1 MHTFQHR
8 LVLCLLVLFSASCA
22 DYKLHIAPE
31 AKDWKE
37 KTPDP
42 NLKITHSMYLIG
54 DSGNSPLGGTKPALK
69 LLKSHLD
76 TASENSSVIFLGD
89 NIYPVGMPKK
99 SEDYRQIAEHRL
111 NAQIETTKDFAGR
124 PIFLPGNHDW
134 GKYGVEGV
142 RRQEKYVEKELEKI
156 YGDKFKSKE
165 FFLPDNGCS
174 GPEVIELSDQL
185 VVIIIDSQW
194 WLTDWDKHPDI
205 NDDCDIK
212 DREVFKFLFNDIVR
226 KYRSKNCVIAMHHPI
241 YNNGTHGGHYTWKQH
256 LFPLTEKSDHLWI
269 PFPIIGSI
277 AQFVRATSG
286 IRQDNANGVYKS
298 MIEAVATPAKKS
310 GEYIFAAGHE
320 HSLQYFERDDQKY
333 IVSGAGSKETPTVGG
348 NGSLM
353 TYGHY
358 GFSKIDFYEDGSA
371 WLEFYVPID
380 DGTEGRTIFRRKIKD
395 KLDISP
401 ENIPDDFPNYKNGK
415 ETVSSKA
422 ITTETKQVGGIHN
435 ALLGEHWR
443 EIYRQDYDF
452 PVLDLAEF
460 QGGMTILKR
469 GGGNQTNSLR
479 MEDKDGR
486 QYTMRALTKDA
497 SRFIPYPFNQLQ
509 ATNFLVKDNF
519 LSTHPFTPL
528 AIPKMGDAANI
539 YHTNPKLYYIPK
551 QPVLDVHNDVFGDE
565 VYLVEE
571 RPSKEWEDQKTFGTP
586 DDIMSTYDVA
596 EKIKKGYKHR
606 IDQKWTVRTRLF
618 DMLIGDWDRH
628 DDQWRWSEIEE
639 GEMHIYRPI
648 PRDRDQAFSKYDG
661 AITAVARL
669 YAPFL
674 RQLVKYKPELGNMK
688 WASWS
693 PRHFDAAFL
702 NELSLEDWLEQA
714 KYIQDNVT
722 DEVIEEAF
730 REMPEAAY
738 NLSAGELIPILKQRR
753 ANLQDFA
760 RDLYMYLAK
769 EVTIIASEKKDYIEV
784 IREDDERTTVYI
796 YDMSK
801 EGGKDEKM
809 YQRTFNRSET
819 NEIYIYG
826 LNGDDFFIVKG
837 DVNKSIKINLIGGLD
852 EDEFKDESNVSS
864 LAKKTIIYDN
874 LEGNKIEGGKET
886 RDSRSIEAEENT
898 YVRRGPQYER
908 DIVMPAPILAI
919 NPDDGLFAGF
929 GLQITKFD
937 FGKPHFS
944 QKHTFS
950 ADYAFATQG
959 LNLEYD
965 CVFFDAFTRW
975 DFVTNLRGTN
985 SRHAIN
991 FFGLGNE
998 SEYNAAA
1005 DENLD
1010 FNRVRQGNL
1019 HFDIGVQRRFAG
1031 NLGSIS
1037 VRPLIEITNIEE
1049 TPNRFVSSDAA
1060 NLPANIFDRK
1070 YYGGGLFTLKFKNT
1084 DSNSAPTSGTDFHL
1098 DYTIQANLESINQ
1111 SFNRI
1116 NTYWTMYFPLT
1127 AKKNAV
1133 FANRIGFAKVEDDY
1147 NFFQAPTL
1155 GGNGGGGVRGIN
1167 NLRGHRAQRFRGETV
1182 FYQNLDLRLKL
1193 FTSKNS
1199 ILPFSLGLHG
1209 GFDYGR
1215 TWSKEENSKKW
1226 HTGYGGGL
1234 WIAPIDF
1241 VVISFA
1247 SYWSEEDR
1255 RYILGVGQAF

>member
-1 MHTFQHR
+1 MHTLQYR
-8 LVLCLLVLFSASCA
+8 LIFCILIFFSASCA

-31 AKDWKE
+31 AKDWAE

-54 DSGNSPLGGTKPALK
+54 DAGNSPLGGTKPALK

-99 SEDYRQIAEHRL
+99 SEDYREVAEHRL
-111 NAQIETTKDFAGR
+111 NAQIETTRNFAGR

-142 RRQEKYVEKELEKI
+142 RREEKYVEKELEKI
-156 YGDKFKSKE
+156 YDDKFKSKE
-165 FFLPDNGCS
+165 FFLPNNGCS

-185 VVIIIDSQW
+185 VVIVIDSQW
-194 WLTDWDKHPDI
+194 WLADWDKQPDI

-277 AQFVRATSG
+277 AQFARATTG
-286 IRQDNANGVYKS
+286 MRQDNANGIYKQ
-298 MIEAVATPAKKS
+298 MIDAVATPAKKS

-320 HSLQYFERDDQKY
+320 HSLQYFEQDGQKF
-333 IVSGAGSKETPTVGG
+333 IVSGAGSKETPTVAG

-380 DGTEGRTIFRRKIKD
+380 DGTEGRTIFRHKIKD

-415 ETVSSKA
+415 DTVSSKA
-422 ITTETKQVGGIHN
+422 ITTETKEVGGFHN

-443 EIYRQDYDF
+443 EIYRKDYDF

-460 QGGMTILKR
+460 QGGVTVLKR

-479 MEDKDGR
+479 LEDKKGR
-486 QYTMRALTKDA
+486 QYAMRALTKDA
-497 SRFIPYPFNQLQ
+497 SRFIPYPFNQLD

-539 YHTNPKLYYIPK
+539 YHTNPKLYYVPK

-571 RPSKEWEDQKTFGTP
+571 RPMEEWEDQETFGTP
-586 DDIMSTYDVA
+586 DDIISTYDVA
-596 EKIKKGYKHR
+596 EKIKKGHKHR
-606 IDQKWTVRTRLF
+606 VDQKWAVRTRLF
-618 DMLIGDWDRH
+618 DMLVGDWDRH
-628 DDQWRWSEIEE
+628 DDQWRWSKIKEDGINL
-639 GEMHIYRPI
+639 YRPI

-661 AITAVARL
+661 IITAIARL

-674 RQLVKYKPELGNMK
+674 RQLVTYKPELGSMK

-702 NELSLEDWLEQA
+702 NELSLEEWLEQA

-722 DEVIEEAF
+722 DEIIEEAF
-730 REMPEAAY
+730 REMPADAY
-738 NLSAGELIPILKQRR
+738 DLSADELIPILKQRR

-760 RDLYMYLAK
+760 HDLYIYLAEK
-769 EVTIIASEKKDYIEV
+769 VTVTGSEKDDYFEI
-784 IREDDERTTVYI
+784 IREDDEHTTVYI
-796 YDMSK
+796 YDRSK
-801 EGGKDEKM
+801 KGGKDEKM
-809 YQRTFNRSET
+809 YKRTFKRSET
-819 NEIYIYG
+819 KEIFLYG

-837 DVNKSIKINLIGGLD
+837 DVKKSIKVNLIGGLD
-852 EDEFKDESNVSS
+852 EDEFQDESRVSS
-864 LAKKTIIYDN
+864 LGRKTIVYDN
-874 LEGNKIEGGKET
+874 LEGNEVTGGKET
-886 RDSRSIEAEENT
+886 KDRRSIEAEENT

-908 DIVMPAPILAI
+908 NIVTPSPVLAV
-919 NPDDGLFAGF
+919 NPDDGFLAGF
-929 GLQITKFD
+929 GLQFSNFA

-944 QKHTFS
+944 EKHSFT
-950 ADYAFATQG
+950 ADYAFATKG
-959 LNLEYD
+959 LNLEYKG
-965 CVFFDAFTRW
+965 VYFDVLKRW

-985 SRHAIN
+985 SRHSIN

-998 SEYNAAA
+998 SEYIPEIDDDLNY
-1005 DENLD
+1005 
-1010 FNRVRQGNL
+1010 NRVRQGNIYL
-1019 HFDIGVQRRFAG
+1019 DFGLQRRFGG
-1031 NLGSIS
+1031 NLGAIS
-1037 VRPLIEITNIEE
+1037 FRPLIDITKIEE
-1049 TPNRFVSSDAA
+1049 TSNRFISSDATG
-1060 NLPANIFDRK
+1060 LPSDIFERQ
-1070 YYGGGLFTLKFKNT
+1070 YNGGGIFSLDFKNT
-1084 DSNSAPTSGTDFHL
+1084 DSNSAPTSGTDFHF
-1098 DYTIQANLESINQ
+1098 DYTVQTNLKTPDQ
-1111 SFNRI
+1111 LFNRLS
-1116 NTYWTMYFPLT
+1116 TYWTMYFPLT

-1133 FANRIGFAKVEDDY
+1133 FASRVGFAKIGGEY
-1147 NFFQAPTL
+1147 SFFQAPTL
-1155 GGNGGGGVRGIN
+1155 GGNGGVSGIN
-1167 NLRGHRAQRFRGETV
+1167 NLRGHRAQRFRGDAT
-1182 FYQNLDLRLKL
+1182 FYHNLDLRLKL

-1215 TWSKEENSKKW
+1215 IWSNGEESDKW
-1226 HTGYGGGL
+1226 RTGYGGGL
-1234 WIAPIDF
+1234 WVAPIDF

-1247 SYWSEEDR
+1247 SYWSEKDR
-1255 RYILGVGQAF
+1255 RFILGVGQAF